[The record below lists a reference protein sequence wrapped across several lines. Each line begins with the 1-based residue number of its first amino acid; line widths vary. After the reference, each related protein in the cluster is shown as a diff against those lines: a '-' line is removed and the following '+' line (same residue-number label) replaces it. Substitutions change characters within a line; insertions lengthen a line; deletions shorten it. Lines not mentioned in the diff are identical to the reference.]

1 MVGGNTR
8 AAPNTE
14 AADTKDTHTPK
25 AEKAGVE
32 KAAKAAVVGGTVTST
47 GLVRGLVASAAVMT
61 VVDSV

>member
-8 AAPNTE
+8 AAKVTE

-32 KAAKAAVVGGTVTST
+32 KAAKAVVGGTVTST